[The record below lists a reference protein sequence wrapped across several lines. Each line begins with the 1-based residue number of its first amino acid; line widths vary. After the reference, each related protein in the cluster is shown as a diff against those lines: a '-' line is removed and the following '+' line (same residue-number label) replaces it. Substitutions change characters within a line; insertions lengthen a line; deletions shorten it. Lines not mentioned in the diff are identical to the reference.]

1 MISMNQCMIFM
12 MKKQTKAREVQIWN
26 KRYIFT
32 RPIIMGPGYL
42 AFEKKK
48 NKKGSPSLSHGL
60 VVYQFQ
66 CSS

>member
-48 NKKGSPSLSHGL
+48 KTRRDLPL
-60 VVYQFQ
+60 
-66 CSS
+66 

>member
-48 NKKGSPSLSHGL
+48 KQEGISLSKSWSCGL
-60 VVYQFQ
+60 PISV
-66 CSS
+66 